1 MGVKNV
7 TCACSLGHDISVF
20 TFRTDF
26 ELGGY
31 PAQPPAFS
39 SNSSKI
45 TKNAQFPTSVLTC
58 WSYVRKYPDF
68 FCIQNEYLKKR
79 IQRKKS
85 KKISEFF
92 RDIFF

>member
-1 MGVKNV
+1 MGVKNIIC
-7 TCACSLGHDISVF
+7 TYFLGLGICVF
-20 TFRTDF
+20 TFRMVF
-26 ELGGY
+26 ELGDW
-31 PAQPPAFS
+31 PLQPPTFS
-39 SNSSKI
+39 SNSTKI

>member
-45 TKNAQFPTSVLTC
+45 TKNAQFPTSVLTYWGLC
-58 WSYVRKYPDF
+58 WLDS
-68 FCIQNEYLKKR
+68 EYK
-79 IQRKKS
+79 IHS
-85 KKISEFF
+85 KAKNTNVMT
-92 RDIFF
+92 